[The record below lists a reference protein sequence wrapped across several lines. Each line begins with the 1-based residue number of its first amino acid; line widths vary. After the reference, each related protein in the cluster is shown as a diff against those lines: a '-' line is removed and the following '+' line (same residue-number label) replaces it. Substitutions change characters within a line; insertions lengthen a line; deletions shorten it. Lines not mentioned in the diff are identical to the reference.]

1 MAATASPSTTTP
13 GHASTIDTP
22 AIDALVSPGPAA
34 TTSTAAATWALF
46 LGLGLLMVGN
56 GLSGTLIGIRSEL
69 EGFDTV
75 VSGLI
80 MTGYFVGFLAGSHFV
95 RSALGRVGH
104 IRVFAAMASL
114 ASASVLIHSV
124 TTQPATWFFMRA
136 ATGFCMAGLF
146 VVVESWLNEL
156 ATNETRGRMLA
167 TYMVVSIGS
176 MAGGQLLV
184 GLTSPLTVTLFVVS
198 SVLVSASLVPVT
210 LSATSTPPPIRSVPT
225 VKVRELASVV
235 PTGVVVSLLGG
246 VGAGVLIG
254 MSAIYATSIGMAPAR
269 IAIFTAAPLVGGVIF
284 QWPIGLLSDRFS
296 RRAIILLVAIG
307 AAVAAGAATLAAG
320 GSNQAVL
327 WMFVLGGLLFP
338 LYSLGLAYSNDW
350 LTPEQRLGGASTL
363 IAINGSGAVI
373 GPVLAAVLMSRWG
386 AQQFFTLLI
395 GTHLLMA
402 ALVAVRIVI
411 GDPPP
416 NEDEHYVA
424 FPTRGTAMA
433 AQLWLRRRRPRAKG
447 SS

>member
-1 MAATASPSTTTP
+1 MTTLASPTSP
-13 GHASTIDTP
+13 GSSSPASASLPI
-22 AIDALVSPGPAA
+22 APGPAA
-34 TTSTAAATWALF
+34 TTGTAAATWALF
-46 LGLGLLMVGN
+46 VGLGLLMVGN

-69 EGFDTV
+69 EGFDTI
-75 VSGLI
+75 VSGVI
-80 MTGYFVGFLAGSHFV
+80 MTGYFAGFLAGSHFV

-114 ASASVLIHSV
+114 ASASVLVHAVTIH
-124 TTQPATWFFMRA
+124 PATWFTLRA

-146 VVVESWLNEL
+146 VVAESWLNEL

-167 TYMVVSIGS
+167 TYMVVSIGG
-176 MAGGQLLV
+176 MAAGQLLV

-210 LSATSTPPPIRSVPT
+210 LSATSTPPPIRSVPSLP
-225 VKVRELASVV
+225 VRQLASVV

-246 VGAGVLIG
+246 VGAGVLLG
-254 MSAIYATSIGMAPAR
+254 MSAIYATSIGMTPERTALFA
-269 IAIFTAAPLVGGVIF
+269 AAPLIGGVLF

-296 RRAIILLVAIG
+296 RRAVILVVAVG
-307 AAVAAGAATLAAG
+307 AAAASGTAALADG
-320 GSNQAVL
+320 GSNQATL
-327 WMFVLGGLLFP
+327 WMFLLGGLLFP

-363 IAINGSGAVI
+363 IGINGSGAVV
-373 GPVLAAVLMSRWG
+373 GPVLAASLMSRYG
-386 AQQFFTLLI
+386 AQLFFVLLI

-402 ALVAVRIVI
+402 ALVAVRIFI

-416 NEDEHYVA
+416 EEDHEHYAA

-433 AQLWLRRRRPRAKG
+433 AQLWLRRRRPRTSDAP
-447 SS
+447 